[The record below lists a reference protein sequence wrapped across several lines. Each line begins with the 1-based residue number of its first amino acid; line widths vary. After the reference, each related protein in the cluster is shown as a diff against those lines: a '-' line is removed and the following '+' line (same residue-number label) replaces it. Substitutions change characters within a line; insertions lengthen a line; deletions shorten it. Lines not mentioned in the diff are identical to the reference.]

1 MSSEGTKINLRHPSI
16 YFDNVNVNNAE
27 SAISESNKA
36 NENLNS
42 LKADLLSI
50 AMATPKDITPE
61 DENPIEFIKERVNY
75 LMEDLY
81 NGFNRYFESNL
92 VLQLLDDWKYTYSN
106 DNKDIY
112 NDCDTNEELN
122 KHAFPE
128 DEHVEI
134 KRDLNKFALAPQEDS
149 VGDSLD
155 RCQKNLS
162 LNKDISDFIMDK
174 YVILTH
180 NKLYCEY
187 DGQFL
192 FKSKEAAEQILKKK
206 FDFHSIDYISKEF
219 INDHPDFFESA
230 KRLMEFLNYDK
241 EYIDKFD
248 NALNTFINN
257 DYKIYKDNLETIYES
272 LNKVVY
278 ERLYDICGIKI
289 LKISELIK

>member
-1 MSSEGTKINLRHPSI
+1 MSSNGTKINLRYPSI

-162 LNKDISDFIMDK
+162 LNNDISDFIMDK

-192 FKSKEAAEQILKKK
+192 FKSKEAAEQIIKKK
-206 FDFHSIDYISKEF
+206 IDFHGIDYISKEF
-219 INDHPDFFESA
+219 INEHPNFFESV

-248 NALNTFINN
+248 NALNKFINN
-257 DYKIYKDNLETIYES
+257 DYKFDKDGLETIYES

-289 LKISELIK
+289 LKISELLK